1 MHLTHRW
8 GIKNLTHKWVIIGNK
23 MAKGKLQ
30 IPTDIGVSKSI
41 RSPSDVGVLIHY
53 LRKQRNLTQTELS
66 KMTGI
71 KQQTLSA
78 IENGVQNAELKT
90 LFSILSTLNLELVI
104 RPRVQR
110 SHGYAPGKED

>member
-1 MHLTHRW
+1 
-8 GIKNLTHKWVIIGNK
+8 

-66 KMTGI
+66 KMTGGLRI
-71 KQQTLSA
+71 P
-78 IENGVQNAELKT
+78 G
-90 LFSILSTLNLELVI
+90 LF
-104 RPRVQR
+104 
-110 SHGYAPGKED
+110 